1 MAIRKCEI
9 SLQCLDLYYFVTLF
23 VSNDDLLGYLFSMH
37 VLLTMF
43 CFVNNE
49 YVINYCSFWLF

>member
-1 MAIRKCEI
+1 MKIKKCEI

-23 VSNDDLLGYLFSMH
+23 VSNNDLLGYLFSMH

-49 YVINYCSFWLF
+49 YVIN